1 MRILRILF
9 AFTIVLISN
18 NTITAQSK
26 NTVLNEPAEI
36 KELVVKKKNVN
47 TSSIVN
53 DKYKIQIFYGK
64 NSDANVALSKF
75 RRSFPET
82 NATIIYNTPSYKVLV
97 GNYKTRLEAERNL
110 RIIQKDFEHALL
122 IYPGK

>member
-1 MRILRILF
+1 M
-9 AFTIVLISN
+9 VN
-18 NTITAQSK
+18 
-26 NTVLNEPAEI
+26 
-36 KELVVKKKNVN
+36 KKKHVN

-64 NSDANVALSKF
+64 NSDANTAIAKF
-75 RRSFPET
+75 KRSYPET

-97 GNYKTRLEAERNL
+97 GNYKTRLEGERNL
-110 RIIQKDFEHALL
+110 KIIQRDFEHALL

>member
-9 AFTIVLISN
+9 AFTFALISN

-26 NTVLNEPAEI
+26 NTVINEPSAI
-36 KELVVKKKNVN
+36 KELVNKKKHVN

-53 DKYKIQIFYGK
+53 DKYKIQIFYGN
-64 NSDANVALSKF
+64 NSDANTALSKF
-75 RRSFPET
+75 KRSFPET
-82 NATIIYNTPSYKVLV
+82 NGTIIYNTPSYKVLV
-97 GNYKTRLEAERNL
+97 GNYKTRLEGERNL
-110 RIIQKDFEHALL
+110 KIIQKQFEHALL